1 MPRLPSLDLLPTPG
15 AASPLRP
22 PRWDTEQ
29 DRDPRGSPVQSLPS
43 AVGIRPG
50 WSVPTFKG
58 DCKGLSV
65 YSGILL
71 EGGVASGSFICRRQS
86 PPPPAAAFVSRVID

>member
-71 EGGVASGSFICRRQS
+71 EGGVALGVSFVAGN
-86 PPPPAAAFVSRVID
+86 PPPLHAAAFVSRVID